1 MFQIQGARFPQDR
14 DALIAIIREYISS
27 TRVSLEYQH
36 YEEERDGLPGK
47 YAAPRGLM
55 LLAWNAGVV
64 VGCGGFREVDATT
77 CEMKRV
83 YVRPEARGRQL
94 GRQLMERLLQEA
106 RAAGYRRICLDVLPE
121 FLAAQYLYESLGF
134 RETKPVTQN
143 PVPGSR
149 FLGRDL

>member
-1 MFQIQGARFPQDR
+1 MFQIEGARFPQDR

-36 YEEERDGLPGK
+36 YDEERDGLSGK
-47 YAAPRGLM
+47 YARPRGLM
-55 LLAWNAGVV
+55 LLARKAGAV
-64 VGCGGFREVDATT
+64 VGCGGFREIDATT

-83 YVRPEARGRQL
+83 YVRPEARGQQL
-94 GRQLMERLLQEA
+94 DRQLMERILDEA

-134 RETKPVTQN
+134 HETPPVTQN
-143 PVPGSR
+143 LVPGSR
-149 FLGRDL
+149 SLGRDL

>member
-1 MFQIQGARFPQDR
+1 MIG
-14 DALIAIIREYISS
+14 IIREYLGS
-27 TRVSLEYQH
+27 TRVSLEYQN
-36 YEEERDGLPGK
+36 YEEELDGLPGR

-55 LLAWNAGVV
+55 LMAWSKAGV
-64 VGCGGFREVDATT
+64 VGCGGFREVDART

-94 GRQLMERLLQEA
+94 GRQLMERILQEA
-106 RAAGYRRICLDVLPE
+106 RAAGYGRICLDVLPE

-134 RETKPVTQN
+134 QAAEPVTEN
-143 PVPGSR
+143 PVPGTR